1 MSSKGQI
8 SLMFLNLLSK
18 APHCGKNPPRA
29 FLIINPRVRATIAT
43 DALSVEIVLAFD
55 WIDRLVM
62 RLFDL

>member
-1 MSSKGQI
+1 
-8 SLMFLNLLSK
+8 MFLNLLSK
-18 APHCGKNPPRA
+18 ALHCGKNPLRA
-29 FLIINPRVRATIAT
+29 FLVINPRGRATIAT

>member
-1 MSSKGQI
+1 
-8 SLMFLNLLSK
+8 MFLNLLSK

-62 RLFDL
+62 RLFYL